1 MKRKILLFVL
11 LLSSVMVAAC
21 KLNDSDDRNSFT
33 KVDVSRFIKGNKY
46 VFPKGTSAL
55 ELYNT
60 FISKHTEGEYT
71 VTGTYTI
78 TETAILLGKVHKEEI
93 TKNIQKVK
101 IYRSKTE
108 LSNCFHVDFITNEN
122 KVLENYYSWQH
133 HLSNVWH
140 NNEIDGDITI
150 PMF

>member
-1 MKRKILLFVL
+1 M
-11 LLSSVMVAAC
+11 
-21 KLNDSDDRNSFT
+21 
-33 KVDVSRFIKGNKY
+33 
-46 VFPKGTSAL
+46 
-55 ELYNT
+55 YNT
-60 FISKHTEGEYT
+60 FFAHDKAGEYT
-71 VTGTYTI
+71 VTGTYKRTESAVLLGETKTVTKTETI
-78 TETAILLGKVHKEEI
+78 TA
-93 TKNIQKVK
+93 VK

-140 NNEIDGDITI
+140 NNEIDGDIAI

>member
-11 LLSSVMVAAC
+11 LLSSVILAAC
-21 KLNDSDDRNSFT
+21 KLDDGDDRDSFT
-33 KVDVSRFIKGNKY
+33 KVDVGQFIKSDKY

-60 FISKHTEGEYT
+60 FILRHAEKEYA
-71 VTGTYTI
+71 VTGTYTK
-78 TETAILLGKVHKEEI
+78 TEIATLLGKKHTETV
-93 TKNIQKVK
+93 TKNIKAVK

-108 LSNCFHVDFITNEN
+108 LSNRFHVDFITDTGE
-122 KVLENYYSWQH
+122 KLSYYYSWQH